1 MFIPL
6 IFSCSEDDS
15 CEPAPKLTTNPA
27 ENITDVSANISGTI
41 TPPTCEDTV
50 TSQGFVYGDENL
62 PTVDDNKI
70 IKSGSSIS
78 ASLTNL
84 NQNTT
89 YYFRTF
95 FENPTG
101 IFYGNE
107 SSFSTSVGAIEFNS
121 SNYSNVTPISA
132 TVSFS
137 INSLGGGNISES
149 GIVYSS
155 NSNPNVDDD
164 NKVVSNKNNASIDL
178 DNLSPDT
185 TYYFRP
191 YATNESGMFYGAEM
205 SFTTTDGDVKL
216 DVSLLRISQ
225 TFFDFTVNVSDD
237 GGWDNLLTSSGI
249 YFSSTNNYENGV
261 KRTEP
266 SARISSLNSDSS
278 YFVFPF
284 YIANGKEYVLDAIEL
299 KTAPDNINAE
309 IRRFELI
316 LEFPVYGNTG
326 CAPQIVSCRCD
337 HYYNT
342 GMDADVWIDTDTKY
356 IREGI
361 VWIYSYES
369 TERGSF
375 FVNEGSVAGSGISV
389 NTDSTGTY
397 FNEIGKGSLSN
408 ERMFVTKEDGS
419 CVNPYKVRVVI
430 KDWAGN
436 VFTSEFIDIVVPP
449 LP

>member
-1 MFIPL
+1 MNKLLLPIAL
-6 IFSCSEDDS
+6 IILSCSAEDS

-27 ENITDVSANISGTI
+27 ENITDVSATISGTI

-50 TSQGFVYGDENL
+50 TSQGFVYGYENL

-78 ASLTNL
+78 ESLTNL

-101 IFYGNE
+101 IFYSNE

-178 DNLSPDT
+178 NNLSPDT

-191 YATNESGMFYGAEM
+191 YATNESGMFYGEEM

-284 YIANGKEYVLDAIEL
+284 YITNGKEYVLDAIEL

-316 LEFPVYGNTG
+316 LDLPTTDSIYG
-326 CAPQIVSCRCD
+326 D
-337 HYYNT
+337 YYRSS
-342 GMDADVWIDTDTKY
+342 GMDADIWVDTDLKY

-361 VWIYSYES
+361 VWIYSFES
-369 TERGSF
+369 TDWGNH
-375 FVNEGSVAGSGISV
+375 FVYEGSVPNNYTVS
-389 NTDSTGTY
+389 TDSTGSY
-397 FNEIGKGSLSN
+397 CYEIGKGFTN
-408 ERMFVTKEDGS
+408 DRRMFVNDGDYLRDY
-419 CVNPYKVRVVI
+419 PYKVRIVI

-436 VFTSEFIDIVVPP
+436 VFTSEFIDIEVPDHNP
-449 LP
+449 

>member
-1 MFIPL
+1 
-6 IFSCSEDDS
+6 
-15 CEPAPKLTTNPA
+15 
-27 ENITDVSANISGTI
+27 
-41 TPPTCEDTV
+41 
-50 TSQGFVYGDENL
+50 
-62 PTVDDNKI
+62 
-70 IKSGSSIS
+70 
-78 ASLTNL
+78 L
-84 NQNTT
+84 N
-89 YYFRTF
+89 
-95 FENPTG
+95 
-101 IFYGNE
+101 
-107 SSFSTSVGAIEFNS
+107 
-121 SNYSNVTPISA
+121 
-132 TVSFS
+132 
-137 INSLGGGNISES
+137 
-149 GIVYSS
+149 
-155 NSNPNVDDD
+155 
-164 NKVVSNKNNASIDL
+164 
-178 DNLSPDT
+178 NLSPDT

-316 LEFPVYGNTG
+316 LEEPTTDSRTG
-326 CAPQIVSCRCD
+326 D
-337 HYYNT
+337 YYRRSGT
-342 GMDADVWIDTDTKY
+342 DADIWVDTDLKY

-361 VWIYSYES
+361 IWMYTYES
-369 TERGSF
+369 PEWGNH
-375 FVNEGSVAGSGISV
+375 FVQEGSVPNNYVVSTDATGS
-389 NTDSTGTY
+389 Y
-397 FNEIGKGSLSN
+397 CYEIGKVFTSSIKMYVN
-408 ERMFVTKEDGS
+408 DG
-419 CVNPYKVRVVI
+419 VGFDYPYKVRIVI